1 MSSLL
6 KIVVGNTLWC
16 SGVPY
21 VNRVDDV
28 IRWKDRQMTSQRDF
42 RNGTIY
48 QRSTYWQYIYVYECD
63 SCSKNI
69 VNIHKLILNNTF
81 STLRN
86 CAVKYKTSFTIKSKF
101 QKNKYSPLSVF
112 CFDLNFFGF
121 KGILP
126 PDTL

>member
-1 MSSLL
+1 MWTELMMSSDERTDRWHH
-6 KIVVGNTLWC
+6 KEI
-16 SGVPY
+16 SGTEPFIKGQLID
-21 VNRVDDV
+21 N
-28 IRWKDRQMTSQRDF
+28 
-42 RNGTIY
+42 
-48 QRSTYWQYIYVYECD
+48 IYVYECD
-63 SCSKNI
+63 SCSKNT

-81 STLRN
+81 YTLRN